1 MSENLKPLIT
11 ELEKQGVYPF
21 LCHNCKKPL
30 ISDGMEVVQCPSCG
44 ALNQVP
50 EQTLQNMNAN
60 QNAGCQNCNDNNNNC
75 NNCNNCN
82 TINIEGD
89 DYYNQTV
96 AICPFCGFSNKI
108 DIDTN
113 KVICFQCNN
122 VFNVNGYQ
130 DYLYNNIPN
139 YPIQPITVRTIRKI
153 PVQNITYDY
162 YNDCNSCNGS
172 FKDNYLINEII
183 DKLEVKKNPPVR
195 YYQLSDI
202 NLIRDLN
209 ELEERRYMRYKILN
223 EERHYPKYSNNRFRK
238 FKYKKKIFEKKKN
251 NIPVTINVTLKDND
265 KININGEDDKNNNNY
280 DINKYYYNKKTFDKI
295 SNSNYNKYNNNDND
309 NFKSYSFNT
318 INSNDNNNRNQEKNA
333 YDKANINLNI
343 IRERKNFSEYANPII
358 NNSYSFKDK
367 NDRSKCHLCW
377 KNDSFLHSLNYE
389 IRNDPNF
396 KYTLSSNS
404 DCNFNKT
411 DNFRLKKQFS
421 SRHLFDNL
429 HNSMNITEEQKTNR
443 SYSVLKNPEK
453 KENNSTINYKLFGGL
468 EFK

>member
-11 ELEKQGVYPF
+11 ELEKQGVFPF
-21 LCHNCKKPL
+21 LCHNCNKPL

>member
-1 MSENLKPLIT
+1 
-11 ELEKQGVYPF
+11 
-21 LCHNCKKPL
+21 
-30 ISDGMEVVQCPSCG
+30 
-44 ALNQVP
+44 
-50 EQTLQNMNAN
+50 
-60 QNAGCQNCNDNNNNC
+60 
-75 NNCNNCN
+75 
-82 TINIEGD
+82 
-89 DYYNQTV
+89 
-96 AICPFCGFSNKI
+96 
-108 DIDTN
+108 
-113 KVICFQCNN
+113 
-122 VFNVNGYQ
+122 
-130 DYLYNNIPN
+130 
-139 YPIQPITVRTIRKI
+139 
-153 PVQNITYDY
+153 
-162 YNDCNSCNGS
+162 
-172 FKDNYLINEII
+172 
-183 DKLEVKKNPPVR
+183 
-195 YYQLSDI
+195 
-202 NLIRDLN
+202 
-209 ELEERRYMRYKILN
+209 MRYKILN